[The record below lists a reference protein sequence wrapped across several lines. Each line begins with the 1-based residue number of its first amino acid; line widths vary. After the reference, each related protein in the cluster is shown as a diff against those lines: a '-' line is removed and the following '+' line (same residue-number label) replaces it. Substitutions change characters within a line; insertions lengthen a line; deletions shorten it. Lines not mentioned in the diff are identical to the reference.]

1 MSGTEKKGMIDAQ
14 GRVFGLISIID
25 VVVIFAICALVGGV
39 YLKTVVLEETGK
51 GTRDVIIQ
59 ASFEARIVP
68 EYLAD
73 ALQVGDEIYDK
84 DHESG
89 GPIGVITSIEVVEPR
104 GIAELTDGTV
114 SFVTSNKD
122 INILVT
128 VEGSGSVTDGR
139 YSFNRI
145 YELGINS
152 ARNFETKYA
161 VFSAFVY
168 EVKEIV

>member
-1 MSGTEKKGMIDAQ
+1 MSERKQSGMIDSN

-25 VVVIFAICALVGGV
+25 VVVIFAIFALVGGV

-51 GTRDVIIQ
+51 TTRDVKIQ

-68 EYLAD
+68 EYLAE
-73 ALQVGDEIYDK
+73 ALQIGDEIYDK

-89 GPIGVITSIEVVEPR
+89 GPIGVITNIEITEPR
-104 GIAELTDGTV
+104 AIAELTDGTV
-114 SFVTSNKD
+114 SFVTSNSD

-128 VEGSGSVTDGR
+128 IEGAGSVTDGR

-161 VFSAFVY
+161 IFSAFVY
-168 EVKEIV
+168 DVQEID